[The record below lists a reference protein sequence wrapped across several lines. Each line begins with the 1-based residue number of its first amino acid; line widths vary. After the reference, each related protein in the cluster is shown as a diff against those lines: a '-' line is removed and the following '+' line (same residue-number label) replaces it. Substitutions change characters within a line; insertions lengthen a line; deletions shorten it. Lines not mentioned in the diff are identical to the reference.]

1 MNLAIAPLNQDFE
14 IIKIKKIKD
23 ESQKKLLNNM
33 GFIEGAV
40 ITVVS
45 ENFGNLIVKIKGSR
59 VAIGKDLATRIEVN
73 SIG

>member
-1 MNLAIAPLNQDFE
+1 MNLAIAPLNKDFE

-45 ENFGNLIVKIKGSR
+45 ENFGNLIFKIKGSR